1 MTFQSQE
8 RGHRGG
14 SLCKGWAC
22 GPRGE
27 GCLLGKRLVV
37 GPSVVGHGVPWPAQG
52 LALLR
57 QTPAPWFL
65 FLLLGQWCPCLLP

>member
-14 SLCKGWAC
+14 SLYKGWAC

-37 GPSVVGHGVPWPAQG
+37 DPFLVLDINAPG
-52 LALLR
+52 LDTASS
-57 QTPAPWFL
+57 
-65 FLLLGQWCPCLLP
+65 FLLFSAGSLLVNGEGSLQVTILH